1 MDNQPQALQNVEEV
15 HLSDYIG
22 VLIRRRRTALAAFLV
37 VVVGVTLFTLQMKP
51 VYEATATLHVRD
63 DKVQGKGVLDDL
75 GLSRQNPVETEIE
88 ILKSRTIAEEV
99 VRRLHLDWQTDGV
112 PKEVRFKILDFSS
125 TLEEPEFT
133 VELSGGSGYRLLN
146 SDKKLLA
153 ECQSDAVCRGEGV
166 SLLLAGLSG
175 TSGQKFELT
184 LAPFNATVR
193 NLREVVKASEVGKGT
208 DVIKLSYQDT
218 DAELSQQVVNSLAT
232 AYLERSIH
240 IKTEEAR
247 KSVEFIEKQ
256 LGEVRGLLDKA
267 ELSLEQFKRDSGVVQ
282 LDTEA
287 QNLISQLADAD
298 KARNAVSLNSRQVE
312 FAIETLSAAMKKGE
326 TYAPTILLDDPV
338 VSALASK
345 LAELEVEKRGLL
357 ADMTELHPLVQAIFG
372 QIREAQDKLL
382 ATYRS
387 ALGSQRQQLAALD
400 SEVQRHEGIL
410 KKLPEAERE
419 LVGLTRRATVNAGI
433 YTFLLQKHEEAR
445 IAQAATIASVNVIDP
460 AITPDRPIKPQKA
473 KNLLLGL
480 IVGGMLGVGLAFFRE
495 YLDDTIKDE
504 EGVRR
509 VLGYPV
515 LSIIP
520 HIGRRQKN
528 AEELGDAEKVPERTL
543 IAKLEPKSPAAEAFR
558 SLRTSIHYSGLQKA
572 KQVLLVSSTFPGEG
586 KTTLSANLAV
596 TLAQT
601 GGKVLLVGC
610 DLRRPTLHTLFNQPN
625 TPGLTE
631 VLVGDATLEQAIH
644 PTGLFN
650 LDFISAGTTPPNP
663 AELLGSEAMAQ
674 VLKELRGRYDTIL
687 LDAPPLLAVTDAAV
701 LTTQADLALLVL
713 QVGRVPLK
721 LAGRTRD
728 VLSSVQAPIA
738 GVILNDKSGKGV
750 QYYGYYGR
758 GGYSAYGYGY
768 EETAEPK
775 KRFWQRK

>member
-22 VLIRRRRTALAAFLV
+22 VLIRRRRTALVAFFV
-37 VVVGVTLFTLQMKP
+37 VVVGVTLFTFQMKP

-112 PKEVRFKILDFSS
+112 PKDVRFKILDFSS
-125 TLEEPEFT
+125 TLEQPEFT
-133 VELSGGSGYRLLN
+133 VELIEGSGYRLL
-146 SDKKLLA
+146 DRAKKVLA
-153 ECQSDAVCRGEGV
+153 SCQSDTLCRGQGV

-175 TSGQKFELT
+175 TPGQKFTLT

-193 NLREVVKASEVGKGT
+193 DLREVVKASEVGKGT

-218 DAELSQQVVNSLAT
+218 DPQRSQEVVNHLAT

-287 QNLISQLADAD
+287 KNLISQLADAD
-298 KARNAVSLNSRQVE
+298 KARNAVSLNARQVE
-312 FAIETLSAAMKKGE
+312 FAIETLAAAIKKGE
-326 TYAPTILLDDPV
+326 TYAPTILLEDPV
-338 VSALASK
+338 VSALARK
-345 LAELEVEKRGLL
+345 LAELEVEKRGMLT
-357 ADMTELHPLVQAIFG
+357 DMTELHPLVQAIFG
-372 QIREAQDKLL
+372 QIREAQAKLL

-387 ALGSQRQQLAALD
+387 ALDSQRQRLAALG

-419 LVGLTRRATVNAGI
+419 LVSLTRRATVNAGI

-504 EGVRR
+504 DGVRR

-520 HIGRRQKN
+520 HIGRRSK
-528 AEELGDAEKVPERTL
+528 EELGDAEKAPERTL

-610 DLRRPTLHTLFNQPN
+610 DLRRPTLHSLFDQPN
-625 TPGLTE
+625 VPGLTE
-631 VLVGDATLEQAIH
+631 VLVGDAALEQAIH

-663 AELLGSEAMAQ
+663 AELLGSEVMAG

-701 LTTQADLALLVL
+701 LTTQADLVLLVL

-728 VLSSVQAPIA
+728 VLGSVQAPVA

-768 EETAEPK
+768 EDTPKSK

>member
-1 MDNQPQALQNVEEV
+1 MDNQQQAQQNVEEV
-15 HLSDYIG
+15 HLADYIG
-22 VLIRRRRTALAAFLV
+22 VLLRRRKTALVAFTAVVAA
-37 VVVGVTLFTLQMKP
+37 VTLYTFLTKP
-51 VYEATATLHVRD
+51 IYEAAATLHVRD
-63 DKVQGKGVLDDL
+63 DKVKGKGVLDDL
-75 GLSRQNPVETEIE
+75 GLSQQNPVETEIE

-99 VRRLHLDWQTDGV
+99 VRRLHLDWQADAV
-112 PKEVRFKILDFSS
+112 PAAVRFRILEFSS
-125 TLEEPEFT
+125 NLEKPEFII
-133 VELSGGSGYRLLN
+133 ELGAGSGYRLLKD
-146 SDKKLLA
+146 SKTELA
-153 ECQSDAVCRGEGV
+153 SCQSDQLCRGAGV
-166 SLLLAGLSG
+166 SLLLTGLEGPAGA
-175 TSGQKFELT
+175 KFKLQ

-193 NLREVVKASEVGKGT
+193 DLRETVRAAEVGKGT
-208 DVIKLSYQDT
+208 DVIKLSYQHT
-218 DAELSQQVVNSLAT
+218 DAERSQQVVNELAQ

-256 LGEVRGLLDKA
+256 LGEVRGLLDTA
-267 ELSLEQFKRDSGVVQ
+267 ELNLEQFKRDTGVVR

-287 QNLISQLADAD
+287 QNLIGQLAEAD
-298 KARNAVSLNSRQVE
+298 KARNASTLNARQVE
-312 FAIETLSAAMKKGE
+312 FAIETLSGAMKKGE

-338 VSALASK
+338 VAGLARK

-357 ADMTELHPLVQAIFG
+357 TEMTELHPLVQSLLG

-387 ALGSQRQQLAALD
+387 ALDSQRQRGADLET
-400 SEVQRHEGIL
+400 EVLRHEAIL
-410 KKLPEAERE
+410 KRLPEAERE
-419 LVGLTRRATVNAGI
+419 LVSLTRRATVNAGI

-480 IVGGMLGVGLAFFRE
+480 IVGAMLGVGLAFFRE

-509 VLGYPV
+509 VFNYPV
-515 LSIIP
+515 LCIIP
-520 HIGRRQKN
+520 HIGRSSKEPQSDT
-528 AEELGDAEKVPERTL
+528 GKVPERTL

-558 SLRTSIHYSGLQKA
+558 SLRTSIHFSGLKKA

-586 KTTLSANLAV
+586 KTTVSANLAV

-601 GGKVLLVGC
+601 GGRVLLVGC
-610 DLRRPTLHTLFNQPN
+610 DLRLPTLHTLFNQPN
-625 TPGLTE
+625 NPGLTE
-631 VLVGDATLEQAIH
+631 VLVGDASLEQAIH

-663 AELLGSEAMAQ
+663 AELLGSEAMTT
-674 VLKELRGRYDTIL
+674 VLAKLRQRYDTIL

-701 LTTQADLALLVL
+701 LTTQADLVLLVL

-721 LAGRTRD
+721 LAGRSRD
-728 VLSSVQAPIA
+728 VLGSVQAPVA
-738 GVILNDKSGKGV
+738 GIILNDKSGKGV

-768 EETAEPK
+768 EQTPAPK

>member
-1 MDNQPQALQNVEEV
+1 MENQHQTLQNMEEV

-22 VLIRRRRTALAAFLV
+22 VLLRRRRTALAAFFLV
-37 VVVGVTLFTLQMKP
+37 VTAVTLYTLLMKP

-99 VRRLHLDWQTDGV
+99 VRRLHLDWRTEGV
-112 PKEVRFKILDFSS
+112 PKDVDFKIADFNS
-125 TLEEPEFT
+125 TLEEPEFIL
-133 VELSGGSGYRLLN
+133 ELTGGGGYKLRN
-146 SDKKLLA
+146 ADKQELA
-153 ECQSDAVCRGEGV
+153 SCQSDQLCRGQGV
-166 SLLLAGLSG
+166 TLLLAGLQG
-175 TSGQKFELT
+175 AAGGKFKLELT
-184 LAPFNATVR
+184 PFNATVR
-193 NLREVVKASEVGKGT
+193 ELREVVRAAEVGKGT
-208 DVIKLSYQDT
+208 DVIKLSYQANDP
-218 DAELSQQVVNSLAT
+218 ELVQQVVNTLAQ

-256 LGEVRGLLDKA
+256 LGEVRGLLDTA
-267 ELSLEQFKRDSGVVQ
+267 ELSLEQYKRDSGVVQ

-287 QNLISQLADAD
+287 QNLISQLAEAD
-298 KARNAVSLNSRQVE
+298 KARNASSLNARQVE
-312 FAIETLSAAMKKGE
+312 FAIETLAAAMKRGE
-326 TYAPTILLDDPV
+326 TYAPTILLEDPV
-338 VSALASK
+338 IAGLAKK

-357 ADMTELHPLVQAIFG
+357 VDLTEMHPLVQAILG

-387 ALGSQRQQLAALD
+387 ALSSQRQRLASLD
-400 SEVQRHEGIL
+400 AEVARHEGIL
-410 KKLPEAERE
+410 KKLPQAERE

-433 YTFLLQKHEEAR
+433 YTFLLQKAEEAR

-460 AITPDRPIKPQKA
+460 AITPDRPVKPQKA

-495 YLDDTIKDE
+495 YLDDTLKDE

-509 VLGYPV
+509 VFNYPV
-515 LSIIP
+515 LCIIP
-520 HIGRRQKN
+520 HIGRRSKE
-528 AEELGDAEKVPERTL
+528 APGDSGKIPERTL
-543 IAKLEPKSPAAEAFR
+543 IANLEPKSPAAEAFR
-558 SLRTSIHYSGLQKA
+558 SLRTSIHFSGLQKA

-586 KTTLSANLAV
+586 KTTVSANLAV

-601 GGKVLLVGC
+601 GGRVLLVGC
-610 DLRRPTLHTLFNQPN
+610 DLRLPTLHTLFNQPN

-631 VLVGDATLEQAIH
+631 VLVGDAPLEQSIH

-663 AELLGSEAMAQ
+663 AELLGSEAMTAVMTQ
-674 VLKELRGRYDTIL
+674 LRQRYDTIL

-701 LTTQADLALLVL
+701 LTAQADLVLLVL
-713 QVGRVPLK
+713 QVGRVPVK

-728 VLSSVQAPIA
+728 VLSSVQAPVA
-738 GVILNDKSGKGV
+738 GIILNDKSGKGV

-758 GGYSAYGYGY
+758 GGYQAYGYGY
-768 EETAEPK
+768 DDTPARK

>member
-1 MDNQPQALQNVEEV
+1 MDNQPQSLQNVEEV

-22 VLIRRRRTALAAFLV
+22 VLIRRRRTALAAFFA
-37 VVVGVTLFTLQMKP
+37 VVVGVTLFTFQMQP
-51 VYEATATLHVRD
+51 IFEATATLHVRD

-112 PKEVRFKILDFSS
+112 PKDVRFKVLDFSS
-125 TLEEPEFT
+125 TLEEPQFI
-133 VELSGGSGYRLLN
+133 VELSEGSGYRLLN
-146 SDKKLLA
+146 SSKEVLA
-153 ECQSDAVCRGEGV
+153 DCQSDAICRAEGV

-175 TSGQKFELT
+175 TPGQRFELT
-184 LAPFNATVR
+184 LTPFNATVR
-193 NLREVVKASEVGKGT
+193 NLRETVKAAEVGKGT

-218 DAELSQQVVNSLAT
+218 DPQRSQEVVNSLAT

-256 LGEVRGLLDKA
+256 LGEVRGQLDKA

-312 FAIETLSAAMKKGE
+312 FAIETLSAAIKKGE

-338 VSALASK
+338 VSGLARK

-357 ADMTELHPLVQAIFG
+357 TDMTELHPLVQAIHG

-387 ALGSQRQQLAALD
+387 SLGSQRQRLAALD

-410 KKLPEAERE
+410 KNLPQAERE

-433 YTFLLQKHEEAR
+433 YTFLLQKHEESR
-445 IAQAATIASVNVIDP
+445 IAQAVTIASVNVIDP

-520 HIGRRQKN
+520 HIGRRSK
-528 AEELGDAEKVPERTL
+528 EDIGDAEKAPERTL

-610 DLRRPTLHTLFNQPN
+610 DLRRPTLHTLFDQPN

-631 VLVGDATLEQAIH
+631 LLVGDATLDQAIH

-663 AELLGSEAMAQ
+663 AELLGSEAMAT
-674 VLKELRGRYDTIL
+674 VLKDLRQRYDTIL

-701 LTTQADLALLVL
+701 LTTQADLVLLVL

-728 VLSSVQAPIA
+728 VLGSVQAPVA
-738 GVILNDKSGKGV
+738 GIILNDKSGKGV

-768 EETAEPK
+768 EDTPATK

>member
-1 MDNQPQALQNVEEV
+1 MENQSQALQDEEEV

-22 VLIRRRRTALAAFLV
+22 VLLRRRKTAVAVFFV
-37 VVVGVTLFTLQMKP
+37 VVAGVALYTLLMKP

-88 ILKSRTIAEEV
+88 ILKSRTISEEV
-99 VRRLHLDWQTDGV
+99 VRQLHLDWQTDSV
-112 PKEVRFKILDFSS
+112 PAGVRFKILDFTS
-125 TLEEPEFT
+125 TLEEPEFI
-133 VELSGGSGYRLLN
+133 VELTGGSGYRLRDAN
-146 SDKKLLA
+146 KKELA
-153 ECQSDAVCRGEGV
+153 SCQSDLLCRAEGV
-166 SLLLAGLSG
+166 SLMLTGLEGPSG
-175 TSGQKFELT
+175 GKFDLT

-193 NLREVVKASEVGKGT
+193 NLREAVRAAEVGKGT
-208 DVIKLSYQDT
+208 DVIKLSYQST
-218 DAELSQQVVNSLAT
+218 DAERSQQVVNTLAT

-256 LGEVRGLLDKA
+256 LGEVRGQLDKA

-287 QNLISQLADAD
+287 QNLIAQLAEAD

-312 FAIETLSAAMKKGE
+312 FAIEALSSSINKGE

-338 VSALASK
+338 VSGLARK

-357 ADMTELHPLVQAIFG
+357 TEMTEVHPLVQSLLG

-387 ALGSQRQQLAALD
+387 SLSSQRQRLAALD
-400 SEVQRHEGIL
+400 GEVNRHEGIL
-410 KKLPEAERE
+410 KSLPEAERE

-433 YTFLLQKHEEAR
+433 YTFLLQKHEESR

-509 VLGYPV
+509 TLGFPV

-520 HIGRRQKN
+520 HIGRQRRKD
-528 AEELGDAEKVPERTL
+528 EIGDAEKTPERTL

-558 SLRTSIHYSGLQKA
+558 SLRTSIHYSGLQKV

-586 KTTLSANLAV
+586 KTTLTANLAV

-601 GGKVLLVGC
+601 GGRVLLVGC
-610 DLRRPTLHTLFNQPN
+610 DLRRPTLHTLFDQPN
-625 TPGLTE
+625 IPGLTE

-644 PTGLFN
+644 PTGLYN

-663 AELLGSEAMAQ
+663 AELLGSEAMAKA
-674 VLKELRGRYDTIL
+674 LKDLRGLYDTIL

-701 LTTQADLALLVL
+701 LTTQADLVLLVL

-728 VLSSVQAPIA
+728 VLNSVQAPVA
-738 GVILNDKSGKGV
+738 GIILNDKSGKGA

-758 GGYSAYGYGY
+758 GSYSAYGYGY

>member
-1 MDNQPQALQNVEEV
+1 MEQQPQFQQDMEEV

-22 VLIRRRRTALAAFLV
+22 VLIRRRKTALAAFLV
-37 VVVGVTLFTLQMKP
+37 VVSGVTLFTLLMKP

-99 VRRLHLDWQTDGV
+99 VRRLHLDWQTDKV
-112 PKEVRFKILDFSS
+112 PKGVGFKIMDFAS
-125 TLEEPEFT
+125 TLEEPAFI
-133 VELSGGSGYRLLN
+133 VELTGGSGYLLRN
-146 SDKKLLA
+146 SAKQELA
-153 ECQSDAVCRGEGV
+153 RCQSDELCRGEGV

-175 TSGQKFELT
+175 SAGDKFNLT
-184 LAPFNATVR
+184 LTPFNATVR
-193 NLREVVKASEVGKGT
+193 NLRETVKAAEVGKGT
-208 DVIKLSYQDT
+208 DVIKLSYQENDP
-218 DAELSQQVVNSLAT
+218 ELAQQVVNGLAQ

-287 QNLISQLADAD
+287 QNLIRQLAEAD
-298 KARNAVSLNSRQVE
+298 KARNASSLNARQVE
-312 FAIETLSAAMKKGE
+312 FAIESLTAAIKRGE
-326 TYAPTILLDDPV
+326 TYAPTILLEDPV
-338 VSALASK
+338 VAGLAKK

-357 ADMTELHPLVQAIFG
+357 TDMTELHPLVQAIFG
-372 QIREAQDKLL
+372 QIREAQEKLL

-387 ALGSQRQQLAALD
+387 SLNSQRQLLASLD
-400 SEVQRHEGIL
+400 AEVSRHEGIL
-410 KKLPEAERE
+410 KKLPQAERE

-433 YTFLLQKHEEAR
+433 YTFLLQKAEEAR

-460 AITPDRPIKPQKA
+460 AITPDRPVKPQKA

-504 EGVRR
+504 DGVRR
-509 VLGYPV
+509 TLGFPV

-520 HIGRRQKN
+520 HIGRQQRKK
-528 AEELGDAEKVPERTL
+528 EVMPDAEKAPERTL

-558 SLRTSIHYSGLQKA
+558 SLRTSIHYSGLQKS

-610 DLRRPTLHTLFNQPN
+610 DLRRPTLHTLFDQPN
-625 TPGLTE
+625 VPGLTE
-631 VLVGDATLEQAIH
+631 LLVGDATLEQAIH

-663 AELLGSEAMAQ
+663 AELLGSEAMAG
-674 VLKELRGRYDTIL
+674 VLKQLRERYDTIL

-701 LTTQADLALLVL
+701 LTTQADLVLLVL
-713 QVGRVPLK
+713 QVGRVPVK

-728 VLSSVQAPIA
+728 VLGSVQAPVA

-768 EETAEPK
+768 EDNPAPK

>member
-37 VVVGVTLFTLQMKP
+37 VVLGVTLFTFQMKP

-125 TLEEPEFT
+125 TLDEPEFT
-133 VELSGGSGYRLLN
+133 VELTEGFGYRLL
-146 SDKKLLA
+146 DRDQKVLA
-153 ECQSDAVCRGEGV
+153 SCQSDTLCRGQGV

-175 TSGQKFELT
+175 PPGQKFTLT

-208 DVIKLSYQDT
+208 DVIKLSYQNT
-218 DAELSQQVVNSLAT
+218 DPHRTQEVVNSLAT

-287 QNLISQLADAD
+287 KNLISQLADAD
-298 KARNAVSLNSRQVE
+298 KARNQVSLNARQVE
-312 FAIETLSAAMKKGE
+312 FAIETLSAAIKKGE

-338 VSALASK
+338 VSALAGK
-345 LAELEVEKRGLL
+345 MAELEVEKRGLL
-357 ADMTELHPLVQAIFG
+357 SDLTELHPLVQTIFG

-387 ALGSQRQQLAALD
+387 ALASQRQRLAALD

-410 KKLPEAERE
+410 KQLPEAERE

-509 VLGYPV
+509 AFNFPV
-515 LSIIP
+515 LCIIP
-520 HIGRRQKN
+520 HIGRRSK
-528 AEELGDAEKVPERTL
+528 EPLSDSGKVPERTL

-558 SLRTSIHYSGLQKA
+558 SLRTSIHYSGLKKA
-572 KQVLLVSSTFPGEG
+572 KQVLLISSTFPGEG
-586 KTTLSANLAV
+586 KTTVSANLAV

-601 GGKVLLVGC
+601 GGRVVLVGC
-610 DLRRPTLHTLFNQPN
+610 DLRLPTLHTLFNHPN

-631 VLVGDATLEQAIH
+631 VLVGDASLEQAIR

-663 AELLGSEAMAQ
+663 AELLGSEAMTSVLAQ
-674 VLKELRGRYDTIL
+674 LRQRYDTIL

-701 LTTQADLALLVL
+701 LTTQADLVLLVL
-713 QVGRVPLK
+713 QVGRVPVK
-721 LAGRTRD
+721 LAGRSRD
-728 VLSSVQAPIA
+728 VLGSVQAPVA

-768 EETAEPK
+768 EQTPEPK